1 MDGIQ
6 KAGEIAGLSIKALL
20 ITLIGILL
28 FGIYL
33 GILIYGEN
41 SLTVLNHLQTQKRSL
56 IEEEKVLKAEN
67 QRLQKEYF
75 ELKQL
80 EPSEK
85 SKEE

>member
-1 MDGIQ
+1 MGGIE

-41 SLTVLNHLQTQKRSL
+41 SLTVLNHLQTQKSSL
-56 IEEEKVLKAEN
+56 IEEEKGLKAEN